1 MTDAIGRYGEIRV
14 SQKVPVDQRAAP
26 ATVLVVDDEPS
37 LRETIAYTLRR
48 EGFVVETAAEG
59 NRALAIARERSPDV
73 IVLDVML
80 PGMDGLQICHA
91 LRLESTVPI
100 VMLSARGEELDRVL
114 GLEIG
119 ADDYVTKP
127 FAMRELV
134 ARIRAQL
141 RRVEMGM
148 NRPSAARPQA
158 ETVEIGELRIIPA
171 ERRAYIGNDETGL
184 KPKEFDLL
192 LYFATHADKVLSR
205 AQLLRD
211 VWGYDVPV
219 DTRTVDVH
227 VRWLRQKLERASGNV
242 PQIET
247 VWGIG
252 YRLAPPFRPAA
263 G

>member
-1 MTDAIGRYGEIRV
+1 ME
-14 SQKVPVDQRAAP
+14 QRTAP

-59 NRALAIARERSPDV
+59 TRALAIARERSPDL
-73 IVLDVML
+73 IVLDIML
-80 PGMDGLQICHA
+80 PGMDGLQVCRA
-91 LRLESTVPI
+91 LRRESTVPI

-148 NRPSAARPQA
+148 SRPDAVPVDA
-158 ETVEIGELRIIPA
+158 ETVEIGDLWINPG
-171 ERRAYIGNDETGL
+171 ERRVQIRSEELGL

-192 LYFATHADKVLSR
+192 LYFATHPDKVLSR

-211 VWGYDVPV
+211 VWGYDVPI
-219 DTRTVDVH
+219 DTRTIDVH
-227 VRWLRQKLERASGNV
+227 VRWLRQKLERVTGAV

-252 YRLAPPFRPAA
+252 YRLAPPRPAMS
-263 G
+263 

>member
-1 MTDAIGRYGEIRV
+1 
-14 SQKVPVDQRAAP
+14 
-26 ATVLVVDDEPS
+26 VVDDEPS

-80 PGMDGLQICHA
+80 PGMDGLQVCRA
-91 LRLESTVPI
+91 LRLESNVPI

-141 RRVEMGM
+141 RRVEMGTS
-148 NRPSAARPQA
+148 RPGAAQPEA
-158 ETVEIGELRIIPA
+158 ETVAVGELRIIPT
-171 ERRAYIGNDETGL
+171 ERRAYIGAEEIGL

-205 AQLLRD
+205 AQLLRE

-219 DTRTVDVH
+219 DTRTIDVH
-227 VRWLRQKLERASGNV
+227 VRWLRQKLERVRGNV

-252 YRLAPPFRPAA
+252 YRLAPPLPPVA

>member
-1 MTDAIGRYGEIRV
+1 VQV
-14 SQKVPVDQRAAP
+14 SQQSALEQRTSP

-37 LRETIAYTLRR
+37 LRESIAYTLRR

-59 NRALAIARERSPDV
+59 TRALAIARERSPDL
-73 IVLDVML
+73 IVLDIML

-91 LRLESTVPI
+91 LRRESTVPI
-100 VMLSARGEELDRVL
+100 VMLSAKGEELDRVL

-141 RRVEMGM
+141 RRVEMGTS
-148 NRPSAARPQA
+148 RSGAVPVDA
-158 ETVEIGELRIIPA
+158 ETVEIGDLRINQG
-171 ERRAYIGNDETGL
+171 ERRAHIGSAELGL
-184 KPKEFDLL
+184 KQKEFDLL
-192 LYFATHADKVLSR
+192 LYFATHPDKVLSR

-211 VWGYDVPV
+211 VWGYDVPI
-219 DTRTVDVH
+219 DTRTIDVH
-227 VRWLRQKLERASGNV
+227 VRWLRQKLERVTGAV

-252 YRLAPPFRPAA
+252 YRLAPPRSATS
-263 G
+263 